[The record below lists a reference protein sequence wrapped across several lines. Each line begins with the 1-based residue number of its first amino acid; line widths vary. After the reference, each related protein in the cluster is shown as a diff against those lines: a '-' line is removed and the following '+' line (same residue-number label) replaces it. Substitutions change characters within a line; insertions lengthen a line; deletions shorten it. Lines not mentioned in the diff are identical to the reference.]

1 MKFTLALIATATA
14 VRITAS
20 APGTCVSMAQSD
32 HVFDMVDVN
41 DDGQISEKELR
52 SAVTQYLDAHDIHPT
67 KAQIKAFATAAGNE
81 AGKDQ
86 TLSKPE
92 FNALANDVAHH
103 IAPAHCSA

>member
-1 MKFTLALIATATA
+1 MKFTLALIATASA
-14 VRITAS
+14 VKIEA
-20 APGTCVSMAQSD
+20 AGVCVSMAQSD
-32 HVFDMVDVN
+32 HVFEMVDVN

-103 IAPAHCSA
+103 IAPDHCSA